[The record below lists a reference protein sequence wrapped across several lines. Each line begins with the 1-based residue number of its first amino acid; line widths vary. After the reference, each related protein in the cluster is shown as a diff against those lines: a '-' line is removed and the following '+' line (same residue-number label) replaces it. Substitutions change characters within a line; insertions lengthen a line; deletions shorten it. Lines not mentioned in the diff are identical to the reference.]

1 MKPEKEIQD
10 IAELLSEQISSGETG
25 LISELAA
32 ATSNFQPTGGA
43 TAAKPDEPIG
53 DLTKVERLALWCK
66 HFAKKM
72 GERSLGGYSAENV
85 IAIYNDINNMAEVLE
100 RAKEEA
106 GAAMEQLRLPLGKKR
121 GR

>member
-1 MKPEKEIQD
+1 
-10 IAELLSEQISSGETG
+10 
-25 LISELAA
+25 
-32 ATSNFQPTGGA
+32 
-43 TAAKPDEPIG
+43 
-53 DLTKVERLALWCK
+53 
-66 HFAKKM
+66 M